1 MDITFG
7 YAIYDRPLEEQA
19 NQQGFTLGKQAE
31 QFEKIRKSINMCGFH
46 VATGSQVDSMFKKL
60 HKKVV
65 KKLKEIDKDE

>member
-7 YAIYDRPLEEQA
+7 YSVFEKTLEEQA

-60 HKKVV
+60 QKKVV
-65 KKLKEIDKDE
+65 KELKEIDKDE